1 MEIRFETKAE
11 SQARREKEARERTP
25 NERFVFFLR
34 LVMEIGK
41 FQTRREKTSNN
52 FILERKL

>member
-25 NERFVFFLR
+25 NEGFVFFLR
-34 LVMEIGK
+34 LVKEIGK
-41 FQTRREKTSNN
+41 FQHGDKKQAIIS
-52 FILERKL
+52 F